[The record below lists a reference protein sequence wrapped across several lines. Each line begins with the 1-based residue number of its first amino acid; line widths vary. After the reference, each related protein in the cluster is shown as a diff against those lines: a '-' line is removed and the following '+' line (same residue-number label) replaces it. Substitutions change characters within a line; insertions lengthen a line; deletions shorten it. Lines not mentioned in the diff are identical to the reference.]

1 MQEGHYKKL
10 IETLPIGYALN
21 KIKVDEKGTLTDI
34 IFVETN
40 PAFLKISGL
49 NQDHLAGKSIREFI
63 PDINQI
69 INKYEKPILKA
80 SKSDEPVAFDYY
92 SLTQERWLR
101 VTATSPEPGYL
112 ETLITD
118 VTKEKNNTPQKMESQ
133 ILKGFMDAVRDGA
146 FVKDEQCKY
155 IISNKALEAIFNAS
169 AEEIWG
175 RDDDAFLPA
184 DAAIACRNSDRVAV
198 TEQRLVVTEEIIG
211 EKIFETSKFPVLLPN
226 GQIGIGGIIRDVTQT
241 RAHEELLNSAN
252 KQILEE
258 KDRSIARME
267 AMLKGHGA
275 IMFILEPESGKILDT
290 NPAATDFYGY
300 TREELL
306 TMGMN
311 DINTLPSEDLKSY
324 RLHALERQQRYF
336 TFPHKLKSGE
346 IRKVDVYLS
355 PIDFDNKKV
364 LYAIIFDVT
373 DRENAQE
380 EIKFMSFHDYL
391 TGVYNR
397 RYFEE
402 EFKRLNVQR
411 NYPLAVVMG
420 DVNGLKLINDSFGHL
435 EGDRMLIQAGQGI
448 QHSLRTDDIV
458 ARLGGDEFGILL
470 PSTTMEE
477 ASELLKR
484 IQTNLS
490 ALNKGTENSTT
501 ALLSISFGY
510 SVQKTPE
517 DTMDMLMNEAESF
530 MNSRKRY
537 DSRSLKSKTISV
549 AMNTLFE
556 KSPREKMHSE
566 RVGNIAA
573 SIGEWIGLSDERV
586 NLIRVAGFLHDIGKI
601 GIPETVLNKKSKLS
615 RQEWET
621 MKLHAEKS
629 WRILENTSDY
639 KDISNIVLCH
649 HEKWDG
655 SGYPRNLSGEEIP
668 LESRIITIADSYDA
682 MTHERPYR
690 QRLTMEETVAELLS
704 CAGAHFDPV
713 IVKTFVDRITE
724 LKG

>member
-1 MQEGHYKKL
+1 MQESHYRKL

-21 KIKVDEKGTLTDI
+21 KIIVDEKGALTDI
-34 IFVETN
+34 IFVDMN
-40 PAFLKISGL
+40 PAYLKISGL
-49 NQDHLAGKSIREFI
+49 NQDKLAGKSIREFI
-63 PDINQI
+63 PDIDQTI
-69 INKYEKPILKA
+69 SKYEKLVLKA
-80 SKSDEPVAFDYY
+80 SKSREPMVFDYY
-92 SLTQERWLR
+92 SLKQERWLR
-101 VTATSPEPGYL
+101 ITASSPEQGYL

-118 VTKEKNNTPQKMESQ
+118 VTEEKNNAPQMMESR
-133 ILKGFMDAVRDGA
+133 ILQVFIDAVRDGA
-146 FVKDEQCKY
+146 FVKDEQYKY
-155 IISNKALEAIFNAS
+155 IISNKALEAMFNAS

-175 RDDDAFLPA
+175 RSDDAFLPA
-184 DAAIACRNSDRVAV
+184 DAVEACRNSDRVAL

-211 EKIFETSKFPVLLPN
+211 EKIFETSKFPVLMPN
-226 GQIGIGGIIRDVTQT
+226 GKIGIGGIVRDITQT
-241 RAHEELLNSAN
+241 RANEALLYNAN

-258 KDRSIARME
+258 KDRSIAQME

-275 IMFILEPESGKILDT
+275 IMFILEPETGQILDT

-311 DINTLPSEDLKSY
+311 DINTLPPEDLKSF
-324 RLHALERQQRYF
+324 RLQALERHQRYF
-336 TFPHKLKSGE
+336 TFPHRLKSGE

-373 DRENAQE
+373 DREKAQE

-411 NYPLAVVMG
+411 NYPLAMVMG

-448 QHSLRTDDIV
+448 QNSLRTDDIV

-477 ASELLKR
+477 AAELLKR

-490 ALNKGTENSTT
+490 ILNKESENSTT

-510 SVQKTPE
+510 SVQKSPD

-573 SIGEWIGLSDERV
+573 SIGEAIGLSEERV
-586 NLIRVAGFLHDIGKI
+586 NLIRVAGYLHDIGKI

-615 RQEWET
+615 KQEWEI
-621 MKLHAEKS
+621 MKLHPEKS

-639 KDISNIVLCH
+639 KDISNIVFCH

-655 SGYPRNLSGEEIP
+655 SGYPRGLGGEDIP

-690 QRLTMEETVAELLS
+690 QRLTMEETVAELTS
-704 CAGAHFDPV
+704 CAGSHFDPD
-713 IVKTFVDRITE
+713 IVHSFVGRIDE